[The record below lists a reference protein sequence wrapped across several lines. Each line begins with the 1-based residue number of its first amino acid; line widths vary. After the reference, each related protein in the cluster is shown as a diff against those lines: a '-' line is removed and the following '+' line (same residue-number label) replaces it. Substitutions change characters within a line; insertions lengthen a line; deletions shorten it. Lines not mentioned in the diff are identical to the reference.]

1 MATWTNSWK
10 PICDNPN
17 SWYIRLA
24 KVSIKHR
31 NASRATFSVFHVA
44 ARRALFPTNAR
55 NDMMSSL
62 MKKLSQILFTREN
75 LLAVLLC
82 LILIALVI
90 FTADTSPTWIYQG
103 F

>member
-1 MATWTNSWK
+1 
-10 PICDNPN
+10 
-17 SWYIRLA
+17 
-24 KVSIKHR
+24 
-31 NASRATFSVFHVA
+31 
-44 ARRALFPTNAR
+44 
-55 NDMMSSL
+55 
-62 MKKLSQILFTREN
+62 MKKVAQILLTREN